1 MTKKIN
7 VELNPLALGHWL
19 QNMCEDMESELFVG
33 NVAQV
38 KALQIRL
45 ELILDIAAAL
55 QIESWNGPQTMQG
68 MLEQRG
74 LL

>member
-7 VELNPLALGHWL
+7 VELNPLALAHWL
-19 QNMCEDMESELFVG
+19 QDICDDIENGAIVG
-33 NVAQV
+33 NVQNV
-38 KALQIRL
+38 QALQSRL

-55 QIESWNGPQTMQG
+55 DIDDWNGPQTMKG
-68 MLEQRG
+68 KLEQKG

>member
-7 VELNPLALGHWL
+7 VELSPLALAHWL
-19 QNMCEDMESELFVG
+19 QDICDDIENGAIVCSVQH
-33 NVAQV
+33 VQ
-38 KALQIRL
+38 ALQSRL

-55 QIESWNGPQTMQG
+55 DIDDWNGPQTMKG
-68 MLEQRG
+68 KLEQKG